1 MVGADRVRGDDALKT
16 EKDWRNDVLRRMKRL
31 ADKRANDAV
40 KLAFLKEG
48 ELDGV
53 DGMDLGCLT
62 ELKRHNNGAV
72 EIKLVNR
79 VEALEKLFEM
89 AGEGGEE
96 AEAFFRALKQSAD
109 AAQEGEQTEREA

>member
-1 MVGADRVRGDDALKT
+1 MRGDADLKT
-16 EKDWRNDVLRRMKRL
+16 EKDWRNDVLRRLKRL

-89 AGEGGEE
+89 AGESDEG
-96 AEAFFRALKQSAD
+96 AEAFFRAFKQSTEPG
-109 AAQEGEQTEREA
+109 QEKERAETGE

>member
-1 MVGADRVRGDDALKT
+1 MRGDVGLKS
-16 EKDWRNDVLRRMKRL
+16 EKEWRHDVLRRLERL

-40 KLAFLKEG
+40 KLAFLGDG
-48 ELDGV
+48 ELAGLDR
-53 DGMDLGCLT
+53 MDLGCLT
-62 ELKRHNNGAV
+62 ELKRHGNGAV

-79 VEALEKLFEM
+79 VDVLEKLFEM